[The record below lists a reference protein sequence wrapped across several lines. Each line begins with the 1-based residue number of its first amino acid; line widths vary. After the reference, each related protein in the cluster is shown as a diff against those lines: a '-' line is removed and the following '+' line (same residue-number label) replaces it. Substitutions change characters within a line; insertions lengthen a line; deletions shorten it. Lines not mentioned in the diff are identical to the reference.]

1 MRLVVVGGGLVEAPA
16 TGVDALGVDALG
28 VGALL
33 PFRALSFWP
42 PRRKF
47 EDTAFAP
54 SAAVD
59 DVGAME
65 A

>member
-1 MRLVVVGGGLVEAPA
+1 MRLTVVGGGFVDAPA
-16 TGVDALGVDALG
+16 TGVEALG

-59 DVGAME
+59 DEGAME

>member
-1 MRLVVVGGGLVEAPA
+1 MRAPA
-16 TGVDALGVDALG
+16 TGVVALG
-28 VGALL
+28 VGALP
-33 PFRALSFWP
+33 PFRALSFCP
-42 PRRKF
+42 PKRKL